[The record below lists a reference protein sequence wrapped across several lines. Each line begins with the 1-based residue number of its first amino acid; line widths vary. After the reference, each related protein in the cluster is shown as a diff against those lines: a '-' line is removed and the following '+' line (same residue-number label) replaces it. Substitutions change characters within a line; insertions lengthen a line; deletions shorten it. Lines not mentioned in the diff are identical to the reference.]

1 MPASPKLIWCLTKTE
16 KDVRQVFCGECV
28 AIEARPTYVVGQC
41 EGEVEGAEAREEELA
56 LGDLGRSRINQ
67 PVDAL
72 LHLGYLQLLKVLLG
86 CPLHITTRVTSMLP

>member
-1 MPASPKLIWCLTKTE
+1 
-16 KDVRQVFCGECV
+16 
-28 AIEARPTYVVGQC
+28 
-41 EGEVEGAEAREEELA
+41 VEGAEAREEEFA

-86 CPLHITTRVTSMLP
+86 SSLHIAHITTRVTSSMFPNSAIIITTTTIPVP

>member
-1 MPASPKLIWCLTKTE
+1 M
-16 KDVRQVFCGECV
+16 
-28 AIEARPTYVVGQC
+28 
-41 EGEVEGAEAREEELA
+41 EGAEAREEELA

-86 CPLHITTRVTSMLP
+86 CPLHTTTRVTSMLP